1 MLFANP
7 RVCGGGPQA
16 DDDLR
21 LYEREL
27 GVQPWA
33 ARDNFCFR
41 RFLVNAPLAALFEFE
56 VLDGI
61 GDVNIR
67 TVDACLFE
75 RAGQQTAGG
84 SDKRLPRKIFLIARL
99 LAYHHDA
106 GTRRAF
112 TENRLSGVAGKVTTF
127 FFFPRLP
134 PMRLIFALPPRRRG
148 HPY

>member
-67 TVDACLFE
+67 TVDACLFA
-75 RAGQQTAGG
+75 RSGQQSAAG
-84 SDKRLPRKIFLIARL
+84 SAKTLPPPIFLISGL
-99 LAYHHDA
+99 P
-106 GTRRAF
+106 AF
-112 TENRLSGVAGKVTTF
+112 
-127 FFFPRLP
+127 P
-134 PMRLIFALPPRRRG
+134 PHASRRRSL
-148 HPY
+148 

>member
-16 DDDLR
+16 EDDVG

-27 GVQPWA
+27 GVKPWA

-67 TVDACLFE
+67 PVDACLFE

-84 SDKRLPRKIFLIARL
+84 SDKRLPGKIFLIARL

-112 TENRLSGVAGKVTTF
+112 TENRLSGVAVEFTA
-127 FFFPRLP
+127 
-134 PMRLIFALPPRRRG
+134 FAFLRG
-148 HPY
+148 LAQLR